1 MAQTCV
7 GTPFYLSPEI
17 CDHRDYNCKSD
28 IWGLGC
34 IVYQLL
40 CLRPPFTGSNIKE
53 LMSKIIRCHYP
64 PMPPRYTYELRHV
77 VTQMLRK
84 NPDERPSADC
94 LLRKPILSSVPAGRR
109 PVQKKVS
116 YSRKFNVKQ
125 LGPLAVYLP
134 SDKKLVKKTKMV
146 LQRPVPPRRQWK
158 KPTETLIGALSSLCL
173 MDQTWTIKPA
183 VHRSSSLQLDSH
195 NSTFSDSQE
204 DDEEHEEM
212 FQTKLLN
219 LQCSNEQQDSAFHRM
234 EAWKCRIETVV
245 GVNKLKIG

>member
-1 MAQTCV
+1 MHRDVKSGNVFLQDNRPDSSLKLGDFGVSKVLNGTQEMAQTCV

-84 NPDERPSADC
+84 NPDERPSAYC
-94 LLRKPILSSVPAGRR
+94 LSQAYWNQSVLLKLAGNSWQCFSVHILPIKA
-109 PVQKKVS
+109 
-116 YSRKFNVKQ
+116 
-125 LGPLAVYLP
+125 
-134 SDKKLVKKTKMV
+134 
-146 LQRPVPPRRQWK
+146 
-158 KPTETLIGALSSLCL
+158 
-173 MDQTWTIKPA
+173 
-183 VHRSSSLQLDSH
+183 
-195 NSTFSDSQE
+195 
-204 DDEEHEEM
+204 
-212 FQTKLLN
+212 
-219 LQCSNEQQDSAFHRM
+219 
-234 EAWKCRIETVV
+234 
-245 GVNKLKIG
+245 